1 MIGFY
6 VKLSLIVLFI
16 VLTYG
21 LFGPILL
28 SYPSDLT
35 VWLGL
40 ILDWIAVPI
49 AIFIFLWALLDIPK
63 IGAWYKNYRKK
74 F

>member
-16 VLTYG
+16 ALTYG

-63 IGAWYKNYRKK
+63 IGTWYKNYRKK

>member
-1 MIGFY
+1 
-6 VKLSLIVLFI
+6 
-16 VLTYG
+16 

-63 IGAWYKNYRKK
+63 IGTWYKNYRKK